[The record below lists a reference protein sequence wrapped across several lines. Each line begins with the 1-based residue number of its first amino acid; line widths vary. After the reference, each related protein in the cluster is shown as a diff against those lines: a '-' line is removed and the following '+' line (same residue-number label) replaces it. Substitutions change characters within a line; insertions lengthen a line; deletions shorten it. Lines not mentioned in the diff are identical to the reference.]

1 MRGRTEAEDYIQ
13 RNHGGNNHQ
22 IDLDKAAETGLKPKP
37 KPAKGKKPK
46 QPLQGQELPSL
57 IQSAS
62 EDEDSDSED
71 SISASFPD
79 RGPNPSP
86 PRRPRQRDEDVFV
99 PNKVEPTGIKNPAGL
114 PTAKKNDGQTF
125 RPGFLVHSNNDPVKK
140 IVPEKKTA
148 PAPQPQKP
156 VPPRPQSEEV
166 KPQKEPERDV
176 FMRVAREG
184 SSCYKES
191 IFQGAKDKFGE
202 CLALIDSSYKALNFS
217 QPVKKSSEVVVIKFM
232 YARACTGQ
240 HTYKVHFSHY
250 TYAKYFDLNER
261 ACILQVVSFLINY
274 SLLILYIKFFLI
286 SEHFCR
292 TSFLVMISLTR
303 SSTFTRR

>member
-1 MRGRTEAEDYIQ
+1 MIIMFCYFRLRGRTEAEDYIHK
-13 RNHGGNNHQ
+13 NHGGNARSV
-22 IDLDKAAETGLKPKP
+22 DLDKAAETGLKPP
-37 KPAKGKKPK
+37 KKPK
-46 QPLQGQELPSL
+46 VEPAPAKAKSASQKSKQPPQGQELPSL

-71 SISASFPD
+71 SLSASFPD

-86 PRRPRQRDEDVFV
+86 PRRQRQRDEDVFV
-99 PNKVEPTGIKNPAGL
+99 PNKVEPTGIKNPGL
-114 PTAKKNDGQTF
+114 PAVKKNDGQPF
-125 RPGFLVHSNNDPVKK
+125 KPGFLVHSNNDPVKK
-140 IVPEKKTA
+140 IVPEKKTT
-148 PAPQPQKP
+148 PAPQPQRQ
-156 VPPRPQSEEV
+156 VADLRPQSEDV

-240 HTYKVHFSHY
+240 HTYKVHNI
-250 TYAKYFDLNER
+250 YAKY
-261 ACILQVVSFLINY
+261 S
-274 SLLILYIKFFLI
+274 
-286 SEHFCR
+286 
-292 TSFLVMISLTR
+292 
-303 SSTFTRR
+303 